1 LLDGK
6 KAIAILALE
15 RCPDVL
21 ALSELFFEA
30 AETERRLPGGI
41 RDSVK
46 ACWPDAPDDWQAF
59 GWHDAPFVQR
69 PANRHEVGLY
79 DLALELTVF
88 MPVADRRVVWA
99 ASHSAVRR
107 DRGPAWSKIARVL
120 GLHRDTVKLKF
131 ENAILTL
138 FYDLHD
144 QAETNRINIAGV

>member
-1 LLDGK
+1 VKKLARCDDLLDEK

-21 ALSELFFEA
+21 ALAELFFEA

-41 RDSVK
+41 RSSVK

-59 GWHDAPFVQR
+59 GWRDVPFVPR
-69 PANRHEVGLY
+69 PANRHEVDRY
-79 DLALELTVF
+79 DLALQVTAF

-107 DRGPAWSKIARVL
+107 DRGPAWSKIARAM
-120 GLHRDTVKLKF
+120 GLHRDTVKRKF
-131 ENAILTL
+131 EHAILSL
-138 FYDLHD
+138 FYDLRD
-144 QAETNRINIAGV
+144 EA